1 MRGTSGPT
9 IMSDEVLEAELL
21 PDVVP
26 IPFEYKEGLNQS
38 RRRMQLGIG
47 VGAVFAL
54 FVFGLLVSTT
64 VQTYNE
70 VTAEKKRPRGGPR
83 P

>member
-1 MRGTSGPT
+1 
-9 IMSDEVLEAELL
+9 MSDEVLEAELL

-26 IPFEYKEGLNQS
+26 IPFEYKEGLSQS

-64 VQTYNE
+64 VQTYNRSPPRR
-70 VTAEKKRPRGGPR
+70 RPLGGPR
-83 P
+83 L